1 MTDNVVTSSSL
12 DAEDPKKK
20 PAKKAVPKKAA
31 VKKVEAEKETSTV
44 SEDKV
49 YVFFES
55 GVAYNSG
62 NLRFTR
68 DNPLQAVTPEQAEL
82 LLSLDNFRRPD
93 QLELE
98 EYLASKED

>member
-49 YVFFES
+49 
-55 GVAYNSG
+55 
-62 NLRFTR
+62 
-68 DNPLQAVTPEQAEL
+68 
-82 LLSLDNFRRPD
+82 
-93 QLELE
+93 
-98 EYLASKED
+98 